1 MSNDAHR
8 CDPRDAAGARSN
20 QITDEGV
27 IRDLVEAWRTRSTL
41 RGTRSIRSCGLK
53 RDCILSRI
61 KFYFKHFPS
70 GPLLSPPPLSL
81 PNVHQRLGQLE
92 KLDCYFYEIRLKKDR
107 GSYDPGLYDRLK
119 NRGVDFRFNIS
130 QNPSGHGRGERRK
143 EKEGV
148 ARFGP
153 IDVSR
158 FSVVLLPRNLGLSPR
173 TSSSSLCFQ
182 ARCRLRGFARRSTT
196 PFLNRKPETCT
207 FVIVSLKSLLLSSR
221 APTWTRFVGE

>member
-27 IRDLVEAWRTRSTL
+27 IRDLVEVWRTRSTL

-119 NRGVDFRFNIS
+119 NRGVRSVSTSARIRV
-130 QNPSGHGRGERRK
+130 GTGGGRGGRRRK
-143 EKEGV
+143 ELL
-148 ARFGP
+148 ALAQSTFLA
-153 IDVSR
+153 SR
-158 FSVVLLPRNLGLSPR
+158 
-173 TSSSSLCFQ
+173 LCFFLVISGYPRGQ
-182 ARCRLRGFARRSTT
+182 ARHLFASKRDVACEASHGVQQRRS
-196 PFLNRKPETCT
+196 LIVNRKR
-207 FVIVSLKSLLLSSR
+207 VLS
-221 APTWTRFVGE
+221 